1 MEKRKSGN
9 TDVEIAPLIF
19 GANVFADG

>member
-9 TDVEIAPLIF
+9 TDLEIAPLIF
-19 GANVFADG
+19 GANAFAGG